1 MWWDHRDW
9 GDLQEAPAVVGA
21 WPAPWA
27 LPDGR
32 GAEVAADPPLDAP
45 LGEAGARLV
54 QGDAAFRVRV
64 GASDDI
70 ARDDP
75 AWRDALADPDRAGLT
90 VTIADGAVVA
100 IGPDGGPRTPVAGAR
115 ALIAA
120 VPTGTVPED
129 GALLVVA
136 GLDADAAQAAA
147 QALARDPGLVRLT
160 YAVALDGEGARAPRG
175 RPGRVSAGRR
185 PPGPLVTLAA
195 GAIVLAF
202 STDDP
207 LVLMALAAGALVLF
221 ASAPGRPS
229 RWFLIGGAISG
240 LTLALMN
247 PFVSAEGNLIIWQ
260 GPDLTLIDTEI
271 TVEEVLA
278 GLAAG
283 VRLFAVAALVGA
295 LLAHMDADRLQAQ
308 VARVAPRSA
317 LTCALAARLLPTL
330 ERDARA
336 ISEAARPAWRVAAPD
351 GRWTTR
357 ARAAAAGACRCSGRA
372 WSAAWTWPRP

>member
-1 MWWDHRDW
+1 M
-9 GDLQEAPAVVGA
+9 
-21 WPAPWA
+21 
-27 LPDGR
+27 
-32 GAEVAADPPLDAP
+32 
-45 LGEAGARLV
+45 
-54 QGDAAFRVRV
+54 
-64 GASDDI
+64 
-70 ARDDP
+70 
-75 AWRDALADPDRAGLT
+75 
-90 VTIADGAVVA
+90 
-100 IGPDGGPRTPVAGAR
+100 
-115 ALIAA
+115 
-120 VPTGTVPED
+120 
-129 GALLVVA
+129 
-136 GLDADAAQAAA
+136 
-147 QALARDPGLVRLT
+147 
-160 YAVALDGEGARAPRG
+160 
-175 RPGRVSAGRR
+175 
-185 PPGPLVTLAA
+185 TLAA

-283 VRLFAVAALVGA
+283 VRLFAVASLVGA

-336 ISEAARPAWRVAAPD
+336 ISEAARLRGVSLAD
-351 GRWTTR
+351 GRWTARAKAAAPLALPLLGSSLERGLDVAEAMTARGYGAGPRTR
-357 ARAAAAGACRCSGRA
+357 VAEAPYRPREVVALLIGAAMCALAGATIALGLADYSFYPTPDPLLGPGVAVAAAALAGLCA
-372 WSAAWTWPRP
+372 AAWVLRR